1 MDENTT
7 FYRVVRDEENLNE
20 DIVSKDPDAKT
31 TVAQHIASGSK
42 YSSQYISTTLSLE
55 VAIKWAFYDLE
66 NGIRIERELPLR
78 IIEFKLSKL
87 SEEAK
92 ETMINLTDEG
102 VRENFIKGATHQNW
116 AKSSQEV
123 LFLSPITN
131 EAISEVVKPKV
142 HLEVLKI
149 LKLLQTVCI
158 IMSLR
163 IASDNLVLYTAT
175 FLRRRNK
182 LP

>member
-66 NGIRIERELPLR
+66 NGIRIERELPFR
-78 IIEFKLSKL
+78 IIVFKLSKL
-87 SEEAK
+87 SEEVK
-92 ETMINLTDEG
+92 ETMINLNNEG
-102 VRENFIKGATHQNW
+102 VREHFIRGATHQKW
-116 AKSSQEV
+116 AETSQEV
-123 LFLSPITN
+123 LFGSPIVN
-131 EAISEVVKPKV
+131 EAYSELVNPKK
-142 HLEVLKI
+142 HLADLND
-149 LKLLQTVCI
+149 L
-158 IMSLR
+158 
-163 IASDNLVLYTAT
+163 
-175 FLRRRNK
+175 
-182 LP
+182 